1 MVVLAIRFL
10 AELSGLAA
18 LGYQGV
24 TTAQELP
31 SRIALGLG
39 APLLLAEG
47 RN

>member
-18 LGYQGV
+18 LGCLGA
-24 TTAQELP
+24 TPPQEP
-31 SRIALGLG
+31 PWRIALGLG